1 VLVLRR
7 IHVRLELRATGEH
20 RETAERVH
28 EFFADSC
35 PLYRSLRQAIA
46 ISTELVLTG

>member
-7 IHVRLELRATGEH
+7 IHVRLELRATAEH

-28 EFFADSC
+28 GAFADAC
-35 PLYRSLRQAIA
+35 PLYRSLKPAIA
-46 ISTELVLTG
+46 ITTELVLAD